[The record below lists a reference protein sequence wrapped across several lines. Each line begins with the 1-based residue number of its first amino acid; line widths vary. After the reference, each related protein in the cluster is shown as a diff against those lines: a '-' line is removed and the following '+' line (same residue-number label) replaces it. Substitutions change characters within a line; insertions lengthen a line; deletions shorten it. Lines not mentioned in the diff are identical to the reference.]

1 MERRDQVC
9 SLRTR
14 HVEFHRTIPSLFNIP
29 GRSQVCSEPISTSHV
44 VSGTLGGAF
53 ILDYLGAKYTMVSV
67 KSRFE
72 DSSFETDLGMEQ
84 ITGLLLQAVVGF
96 IMSGLYQ
103 K

>member
-1 MERRDQVC
+1 
-9 SLRTR
+9 
-14 HVEFHRTIPSLFNIP
+14 
-29 GRSQVCSEPISTSHV
+29 
-44 VSGTLGGAF
+44 
-53 ILDYLGAKYTMVSV
+53 MVSV

-72 DSSFETDLGMEQ
+72 DPSFETDLGMEQ

>member
-1 MERRDQVC
+1 VP
-9 SLRTR
+9 L
-14 HVEFHRTIPSLFNIP
+14 I
-29 GRSQVCSEPISTSHV
+29 SHV
-44 VSGTLGGAF
+44 VLLGTLGGAF

-72 DSSFETDLGMEQ
+72 DPSCGTDFGSEQ